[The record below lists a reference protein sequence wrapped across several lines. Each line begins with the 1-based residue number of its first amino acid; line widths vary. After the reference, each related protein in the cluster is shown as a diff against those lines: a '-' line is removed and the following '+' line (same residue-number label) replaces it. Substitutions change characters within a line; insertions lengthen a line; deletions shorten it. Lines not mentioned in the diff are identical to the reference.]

1 MVCIRKNILKYFECK
16 INNIIF
22 LVLGYYES
30 AIKYYLEAI
39 MVASDLFSQPVPR
52 SQIDDL
58 VYRRMIKC
66 CAHLQCYTQAA
77 VLCQFLEEVDYTL
90 AFKMAA
96 SDQKSCAPADA
107 MDAYY
112 HCIWDTTILEYLIH
126 LHTKRGEHHRKQ
138 LAVSNYTYN
147 LFKDLYIFHY
157 IYYI

>member
-1 MVCIRKNILKYFECK
+1 
-16 INNIIF
+16 
-22 LVLGYYES
+22 
-30 AIKYYLEAI
+30 

-138 LAVSNYTYN
+138 LAIKVIGSLELNSNNNEEIQREAANIRKAKFLRALAKQYVY
-147 LFKDLYIFHY
+147 
-157 IYYI
+157 

>member
-1 MVCIRKNILKYFECK
+1 MGDLNFGMYQTRLYFK
-16 INNIIF
+16 IQKVNIIC

-39 MVASDLFSQPVPR
+39 MVASDFFSQPIPR

-90 AFKMAA
+90 AFKWQLVIKKVARQQMLW
-96 SDQKSCAPADA
+96 
-107 MDAYY
+107 M
-112 HCIWDTTILEYLIH
+112 HITIVFGILQY
-126 LHTKRGEHHRKQ
+126 
-138 LAVSNYTYN
+138 
-147 LFKDLYIFHY
+147 
-157 IYYI
+157 